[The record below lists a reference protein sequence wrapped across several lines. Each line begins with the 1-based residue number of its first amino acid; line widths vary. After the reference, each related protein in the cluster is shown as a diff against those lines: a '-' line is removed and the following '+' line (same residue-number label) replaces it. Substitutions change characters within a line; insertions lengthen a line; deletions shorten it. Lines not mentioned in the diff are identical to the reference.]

1 MNTFLKSVAYIIHPL
16 FMPITGVLCYFFTSP
31 RFIEPQFMIAKL
43 MAVIII
49 TIFIPIIS
57 FFLLK
62 NLKVI
67 NSIHLENVAERKY
80 PLMIQVLLILLIL
93 KMVFRTYDDIE
104 LYYFFVGILFTSLTA
119 LFLALFKVKASLHQM
134 AISGV
139 SMFLMGLSIHFNI
152 NLLIGISIFAILNG
166 LVATSRLHTNSHT
179 NPELVI
185 GFFIGLIPQL
195 VLFPYWL

>member
-1 MNTFLKSVAYIIHPL
+1 MNAFLKSIGYLVHPL

-31 RFIEPQFMIAKL
+31 RFIEPQFMLAKL
-43 MAVIII
+43 VATAII

-62 NLKVI
+62 NLGIIK
-67 NSIHLENVAERKY
+67 SIHLECVSERKY
-80 PLMIQVLLILLIL
+80 PMMIQVLLVLLIL
-93 KMVFRTYDDIE
+93 KMVFKTYDDLE
-104 LYYFFVGILFTSLTA
+104 LYYFFVGVLFTTLTA
-119 LFLALFKVKASLHQM
+119 LFLVFFKFKVSLHQM

-139 SMFLMGLSIHFNI
+139 TMFLVGLSLHFNL
-152 NLLIGISIFAILNG
+152 NLLWIIAVFAILNG
-166 LVATSRLHTNSHT
+166 LVATSRLHTESHT
-179 NPELVI
+179 YPELII